1 MKGVL
6 IMEKGFNKS
15 EFMSYLEHTFVGFD
29 NSFLRGLVENL
40 IEYALK
46 WEKVS
51 KDQFCYWVS
60 DMLPEVEFGEV
71 AMFMDDSCLTE
82 NGKEE
87 KYKTIK
93 NKR

>member
-1 MKGVL
+1 MK
-6 IMEKGFNKS
+6 KGFNQS
-15 EFMSYLEHTFVGFD
+15 EFMAYLECTFNGFD
-29 NSFLRGLVENL
+29 NSFLRGLVENV
-40 IEYALK
+40 IAYGLK

-71 AMFMDDSCLTE
+71 AMFMDDNCLTE

-87 KYKTIK
+87 KYKAIG
-93 NKR
+93 NRR

>member
-1 MKGVL
+1 
-6 IMEKGFNKS
+6 MEKGFNET
-15 EFMSYLEHTFVGFD
+15 EFMAYLESTFNGFD
-29 NSFLRGLVENL
+29 NSFLRGLVENV
-40 IEYALK
+40 IAYGLK

-71 AMFMDDSCLTE
+71 AMFIDDNCLTE

-87 KYKTIK
+87 KYKAIG